1 MCPNTN
7 YLNPPWGSFLTH
19 DLPISS
25 RTSNFRSERESWVG
39 MACDTQIL
47 GIENIEIAHPEIKQ
61 NSCLQLALLKFP
73 NKDCIDPNQGLIG
86 YLWALYAGN
95 VEDHCGYNTMDIDV
109 TCAQACSCEM

>member
-73 NKDCIDPNQGLIG
+73 NKDCIDPNK
-86 YLWALYAGN
+86 
-95 VEDHCGYNTMDIDV
+95 V
-109 TCAQACSCEM
+109 